1 MFVAGWDLTKT
12 GHVGKQL
19 LI

>member
-1 MFVAGWDLTKT
+1 MFVAGWDLTKS